1 MFRKV
6 TISRSIRTLGTM
18 LQSGVPVMDA
28 IRLAEAVSGDVY
40 YERQSLIGRPASV
53 HCP

>member
-18 LQSGVPVMDA
+18 LASGVPIMEA
-28 IRLAEAVSGDVY
+28 IRLAGAVSANYY
-40 YERQSLIGRPASV
+40 YEQLWAHVSSTK
-53 HCP
+53 